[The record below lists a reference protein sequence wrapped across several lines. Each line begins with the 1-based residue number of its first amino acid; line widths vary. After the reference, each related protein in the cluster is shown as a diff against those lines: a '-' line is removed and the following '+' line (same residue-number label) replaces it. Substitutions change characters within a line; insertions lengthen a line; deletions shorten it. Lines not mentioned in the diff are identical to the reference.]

1 MINDVA
7 SYNDQSIYTSLPWWP
22 VLVPKMPCVCA
33 RIIVEHIIGQPK
45 VTASILAG
53 ERNRT
58 SYPDYTQLLTS
69 LVRSATYLS

>member
-1 MINDVA
+1 MIKVYIQVYHDGQCWSPRCRVYA
-7 SYNDQSIYTSLPWWP
+7 
-22 VLVPKMPCVCA
+22 CA
-33 RIIVEHIIGQPK
+33 RIIVEHIIGQPN

-58 SYPDYTQLLTS
+58 SYPDYTQLLTN